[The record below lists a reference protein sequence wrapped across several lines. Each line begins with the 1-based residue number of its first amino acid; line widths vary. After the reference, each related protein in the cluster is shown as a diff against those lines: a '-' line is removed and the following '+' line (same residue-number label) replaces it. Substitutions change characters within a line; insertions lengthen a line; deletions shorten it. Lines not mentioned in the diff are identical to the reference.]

1 MNNASDFFTHRKK
14 RVLSSPVMMNL
25 EITDACNIKCRH
37 CYNFWREDST
47 SATNKLN
54 KEKIDHL
61 IEEISQ
67 AGVFH
72 VVLTGGEP
80 FANFESLLYS
90 LTRMTEKGISTSVN
104 TNLMLVTPEK
114 ISQLREAGLD
124 HVLTS
129 MVSCDAKTND
139 YLMNKEGALEKV
151 IEGIKM
157 TVAGG
162 IRVSVNMVISEVNIE
177 QIYNTAKLCS
187 ELGVQRIFG
196 TRLVPSVNLE
206 EPTESEMKLDQ
217 ESAKKGLDQLI
228 RAKEDFGIGI
238 GSLVSYPLCLLGD
251 LNKYRD
257 FVGRGCPAK
266 SGIRM
271 SVNADGTAHACTH
284 EKEGYG
290 NILKEGIK
298 EVFSRMDQWHDGSYL
313 FEGCKDCD
321 YIDVCG
327 SGCSMASEAY
337 FKSKNSQDPLWRG
350 HEEIGTPFQLEVP
363 SIIGDAVDSDEKFE
377 VPSRIRFRKENGFY
391 IVNIRWAN
399 AFTIESD
406 LAEYMK
412 ECQKNK
418 KIFTLAEMKTKV
430 ADARTSLIYMIF
442 KDGIEPV
449 KESLKAALDGK
460 DKVGAS
466 VNPFELPTNS
476 TGTVSNLIAT

>member
-1 MNNASDFFTHRKK
+1 MNKPNDFFTHRRK
-14 RVLSSPVMMNL
+14 RTLASPVMMNL

-47 SATNKLN
+47 SANNKLD
-54 KEKIDHL
+54 KGKIDHL
-61 IEEISQ
+61 VEEILK
-67 AGVFH
+67 AEVFH

-80 FANFESLLYS
+80 FANFESLVYS
-90 LTRMTEKGISTSVN
+90 LARMTEKGISTSVN

-114 ISQLREAGLD
+114 IRQLKEAGLD

-139 YLMNKEGALEKV
+139 YLMNKEGALEKI

-157 TVAGG
+157 TIAGG
-162 IRVSVNMVISEVNIE
+162 IRVSVNMVISEVNID
-177 QIYNTAKLCS
+177 QIYATAKLCS
-187 ELGVQRIFG
+187 ELGVQRVFG

-206 EPTESEMKLDQ
+206 EPTESDMKLDQ

-228 RAKEDFGIGI
+228 LAKEDFGIGI

-251 LNKYRD
+251 LDKYRD

-284 EKEGYG
+284 EEEGYG
-290 NILKEGIK
+290 NILKEGVK
-298 EVFSRMDQWHDGSYL
+298 EVFSRMEQWHDGSYL
-313 FEGCKDCD
+313 FEGCKDCA

-337 FKSKNSQDPLWRG
+337 FKSKDSQDPLWRG
-350 HEEIGTPFQLEVP
+350 HEEIGVPFKLEIP
-363 SIIGDAVDSDEKFE
+363 SVISEAVDSGEKFE

-391 IVNIRWAN
+391 VVNIRWAN

-406 LAEYMK
+406 LAEYMQ
-412 ECQKNK
+412 ECQTNK
-418 KIFTLAEMKTKV
+418 ATFTLTEMKTRV

-442 KDGIEPV
+442 KDGIEPIE
-449 KESLKAALDGK
+449 ESLKIALDGK
-460 DKVGAS
+460 NKVGAS
-466 VNPFELPTNS
+466 VNPFELPAGS
-476 TGTVSNLIAT
+476 TDN

>member
-1 MNNASDFFTHRKK
+1 MNKPNDFFTHRKK
-14 RVLSSPVMMNL
+14 RVLSSPIMMNL

-47 SATNKLN
+47 SATNKLDTQ
-54 KEKIDHL
+54 KIDHL

-80 FANFESLLYS
+80 FANFESLVYS

-114 ISQLREAGLD
+114 ISRLKEAGLD

-139 YLMNKEGALEKV
+139 YLMNKEGALEKI

-157 TVAGG
+157 TIAGG
-162 IRVSVNMVISEVNIE
+162 IRVSVNTVISEVNID
-177 QIYNTAKLCS
+177 QIYDTAKLCS
-187 ELGVQRIFG
+187 ELGAQRIFG
-196 TRLVPSVNLE
+196 TRLVPSVNLN
-206 EPTESEMKLDQ
+206 EPTETEMRLDQ

-228 RAKEDFGIGI
+228 RANKDFGIGI

-271 SVNADGTAHACTH
+271 SINADGTAHACTH
-284 EKEGYG
+284 EEEGYG

-313 FEGCKDCD
+313 FEGCKDCA

-337 FKSKNSQDPLWRG
+337 FKSKDSQDPLWRG
-350 HEEIGTPFQLEVP
+350 HEEIGVPFKLEIP
-363 SIIGDAVDSDEKFE
+363 SIISEAVDSGEKFE
-377 VPSRIRFRKENGFY
+377 VPDRIRFRKENGFY
-391 IVNIRWAN
+391 VVNIRWAN
-399 AFTIESD
+399 AFTIEND
-406 LAEYMK
+406 LAEFMLG
-412 ECQKNK
+412 CQKNK
-418 KIFTLAEMKTKV
+418 KSFTLEEMIENV
-430 ADARTSLIYMIF
+430 EDARTSLIYMIY

-449 KESLKAALDGK
+449 KENLKTALDGK
-460 DKVGAS
+460 TKVGAS
-466 VNPFELPTNS
+466 VNPFELPRSS
-476 TGTVSNLIAT
+476 TVPMTA

>member
-1 MNNASDFFTHRKK
+1 MNNSNNFYTHRKK
-14 RVLSSPVMMNL
+14 RILASPIMMNL
-25 EITDACNIKCRH
+25 EITDACNITCRH
-37 CYNFWREDST
+37 CYNFWREDPTNAT
-47 SATNKLN
+47 SKLD
-54 KEKIDHL
+54 KKKIDHL
-61 IEEISQ
+61 IEEISKSE
-67 AGVFH
+67 VFH

-80 FANFESLLYS
+80 FANFETLVYS
-90 LTRMTEKGISTSVN
+90 LSRLTEKGISTSVN

-114 ISQLREAGLD
+114 IRRLKEAGLD

-129 MVSCDAKTND
+129 MVSCDAATND
-139 YLMNKEGALEKV
+139 YLMNKEGTLEKV
-151 IEGIKM
+151 IEGIR
-157 TVAGG
+157 TTIAGG
-162 IRVSVNMVISEVNIE
+162 IRVSVNMVISEVNTDHV
-177 QIYNTAKLCS
+177 YDTAKLCS

-196 TRLVPSVNLE
+196 TRLVPSVNLK

-217 ESAKKGLDQLI
+217 ESAINGLDQLI
-228 RAKEDFGIGI
+228 RAKNDFGIGI

-266 SGIRM
+266 SGTRM

-284 EKEGYG
+284 EEEGYG

-298 EVFSRMDQWHDGSYL
+298 EVFSRMKHWHDGSYL
-313 FEGCKDCD
+313 FEGCKDCS

-350 HEEIGTPFQLEVP
+350 HEEIGIPFQLEIP
-363 SIIGDAVDSDEKFE
+363 SAISEAVDSGKKFE
-377 VPSRIRFRKENGFY
+377 VPDRIRFRKEDGFY

-406 LAEYMK
+406 LAEFMM

-418 KIFTLAEMKTKV
+418 GVFTLGEMKTKV
-430 ADARTSLIYMIF
+430 EDARTSLIYMIF
-442 KDGIEPV
+442 KDGIEPIDKV
-449 KESLKAALDGK
+449 LKAELDGR
-460 DKVGAS
+460 DRVGAS
-466 VNPFELPTNS
+466 VNPFELPIDS
-476 TGTVSNLIAT
+476 TDTINNLIST

>member
-1 MNNASDFFTHRKK
+1 MNKPSDFFTHRKK
-14 RVLSSPVMMNL
+14 RILASPVMMNL

-47 SATNKLN
+47 SATNKLD
-54 KEKIDHL
+54 KGKIDHL
-61 IEEISQ
+61 VEEISQ

-80 FANFESLLYS
+80 FANFETLVYS

-114 ISQLREAGLD
+114 IRRLKEAGLD

-139 YLMNKEGALEKV
+139 YLMNKEGALETI
-151 IEGIKM
+151 IEGIK
-157 TVAGG
+157 TTIACG
-162 IRVSVNMVISEVNIE
+162 IRVSVNMVISDVNID
-177 QIYNTAKLCS
+177 QVYDTAKRCS
-187 ELGVQRIFG
+187 EIGVQRVFG

-206 EPTESEMKLDQ
+206 EPTESDMKLDQ

-284 EKEGYG
+284 EEEGYG

-298 EVFSRMDQWHDGSYL
+298 EVFSRMDHWHDGSYL
-313 FEGCKDCD
+313 FEGCKDCA

-337 FKSKNSQDPLWRG
+337 FKTKDSQDPLWRG
-350 HEEIGTPFQLEVP
+350 HEEIGVPFKLEIP
-363 SIIGDAVDSDEKFE
+363 SVISGAVDSGEKFE
-377 VPSRIRFRKENGFY
+377 VPSRVRFRKENGFY
-391 IVNIRWAN
+391 VVNIRWAN

-406 LAEYMK
+406 LAEYMQ

-418 KIFTLAEMKTKV
+418 KCFTLTEMKTRV

-449 KESLKAALDGK
+449 EENLKMALDGK
-460 DKVGAS
+460 EKVGAS
-466 VNPFELPTNS
+466 VNPFELPVES
-476 TGTVSNLIAT
+476 TGTF

>member
-1 MNNASDFFTHRKK
+1 MKNPSKFFTHRKK
-14 RVLSSPVMMNL
+14 RVLASPVMMNL

-47 SATNKLN
+47 SANNKLD
-54 KEKIDHL
+54 KGKIDHL
-61 IEEISQ
+61 IEEVSQ

-80 FANFESLLYS
+80 FANFETLVYS
-90 LTRMTEKGISTSVN
+90 LTRMKEKGISTSVN

-114 ISQLREAGLD
+114 IRQLKEAGLD

-139 YLMNKEGALEKV
+139 YLMNKEGALETI
-151 IEGIKM
+151 IEGIK
-157 TVAGG
+157 TTIAGG
-162 IRVSVNMVISEVNIE
+162 IRVSVNMVISDVNID
-177 QIYNTAKLCS
+177 QVYDTAKRCS

-206 EPTESEMKLDQ
+206 EPTESDMKLDQ

-228 RAKEDFGIGI
+228 RAKENFGIGI

-284 EKEGYG
+284 EEEGYG

-298 EVFSRMDQWHDGSYL
+298 EVFSRMDHWHDGSYL
-313 FEGCKDCD
+313 FEGCKDCA

-337 FKSKNSQDPLWRG
+337 FKSKDSQDPLWRG
-350 HEEIGTPFQLEVP
+350 HEEIGVPFKLEIP
-363 SIIGDAVDSDEKFE
+363 SVISEAVDSGEQFE

-391 IVNIRWAN
+391 VVNIRWAN

-406 LAEYMK
+406 LAEYMQ

-418 KIFTLAEMKTKV
+418 KRFNLMEMKTRV

-449 KESLKAALDGK
+449 EENLKMALDGK
-460 DKVGAS
+460 EKVGAS
-466 VNPFELPTNS
+466 VNPFELPVGS
-476 TGTVSNLIAT
+476 TYTF